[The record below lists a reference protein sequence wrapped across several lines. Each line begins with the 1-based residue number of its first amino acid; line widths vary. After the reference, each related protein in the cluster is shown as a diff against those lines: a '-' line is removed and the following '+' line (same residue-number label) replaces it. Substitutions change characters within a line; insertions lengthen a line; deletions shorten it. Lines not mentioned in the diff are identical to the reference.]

1 MIVPNVCYLLQLLL
15 KTNCFITEVN
25 YGLLNCIT
33 DATRKFENVLV
44 KIVYFESLNKKKIGG
59 FHPVYTV
66 TILSAL

>member
-44 KIVYFESLNKKKIGG
+44 KIVYFEE
-59 FHPVYTV
+59 V
-66 TILSAL
+66 